1 MIKLTFCLVRLPH
14 LCREEFQDYW
24 LNKHGPLVIS
34 LKAPLRI
41 RRYAQ
46 LHSFAPEVSAAT
58 RGSRGGPEQYDGV
71 AELWWDSA
79 EDMAAMSSDPV
90 ALEAGAKLL
99 EDEKRFIDLARSP
112 IWWGDEKVL
121 IEADEP
127 DRWPHGLG
135 AA

>member
-14 LCREEFQDYW
+14 MCRDEFQDYW

-34 LKAPLRI
+34 LKEPLRI

-46 LHSFAPEVSAAT
+46 LHSFAPEISAVT
-58 RGSRGGPEQYDGV
+58 RASRGGPEQYDGV

-99 EDEKRFIDLARSP
+99 EDEKKFIDLARSP

-121 IEADEP
+121 IGTTGNEP
-127 DRWPHGLG
+127 APHALGLR
-135 AA
+135 